1 MKQIKF
7 MVNNIIHFICYEK
20 TQTFVL
26 IMGQMITVVVLLF
39 TVGIYKMMLFDKE
52 EDVTQYTDDKCY
64 YMYLRNSDVSIT
76 PKECLEHTKELEEWL
91 GDDFVS
97 VDMFAWNNSDEN
109 TYLNTYYTH
118 VAVDE
123 GYVERLDDIDMDE
136 IQSDKTIIY
145 VPKEWKLNEGDK
157 CTVGN
162 KEYTVVGETETWCP
176 IIPNQAFPDG
186 YELTGLSMYVGGMM
200 TVERNQQIVDRLKEY
215 FGADVEMQSPREEDL
230 IEEQA
235 DNSIYAVIV
244 IASVVVLLN
253 ICICYVYVVWD
264 SRKKIM
270 VLRLL
275 GCSDIKVFMTY
286 FMEFAIGVIIS
297 GGAGLLLFRKAA
309 YPFMLKYNNY
319 YADIYDAGT
328 YEFTMVTFAVI
339 NIILITAVMIKG
351 IRKGILE
358 K

>member
-1 MKQIKF
+1 M
-7 MVNNIIHFICYEK
+7 
-20 TQTFVL
+20 
-26 IMGQMITVVVLLF
+26 
-39 TVGIYKMMLFDKE
+39 
-52 EDVTQYTDDKCY
+52 
-64 YMYLRNSDVSIT
+64 
-76 PKECLEHTKELEEWL
+76 
-91 GDDFVS
+91 
-97 VDMFAWNNSDEN
+97 
-109 TYLNTYYTH
+109 
-118 VAVDE
+118 
-123 GYVERLDDIDMDE
+123 
-136 IQSDKTIIY
+136 
-145 VPKEWKLNEGDK
+145 
-157 CTVGN
+157 
-162 KEYTVVGETETWCP
+162 
-176 IIPNQAFPDG
+176 
-186 YELTGLSMYVGGMM
+186 
-200 TVERNQQIVDRLKEY
+200 ERNQQIVDRLKEY

-264 SRKKIM
+264 SRKNIM

-275 GCSDIKVFMTY
+275 GCSEFNVFMTY

-339 NIILITAVMIKG
+339 NIILITTVMIKG